1 MVKAQIGAVIP
12 DNKIPAG
19 QPITRRLTGGRPSG
33 HVPKGVLAQAQC
45 QHSGCQIQTIK
56 SKLFRRGERE
66 RIVAASPASAITPT
80 GRMPKSMVLVQIGAG
95 SNQKMPA
102 GQR

>member
-33 HVPKGVLAQAQC
+33 HVPKGVLALAQC